1 MTDSLRRLLRDV
13 AERRVPKPGDFN
25 TDPRAVRTWVAALP
39 LANFSATARMLVDAL
54 RTLNGLRIAPAERF
68 EVLEILRGPVVQLA
82 ALVDKQI
89 LGASFPLPPQRA
101 ELGVVSQE
109 FQNQLALGYRM
120 VLHDFCAPA
129 GHVPMLRG
137 KQVAA
142 AATRALVHAGAR
154 LHKAYLLYRTPSTGA
169 WQQLHDTYR
178 FIASVNLETRMVD
191 DAVAGAA
198 TCARTAYVHALLLAL
213 ANPYRHSQRE
223 LMDAIAL
230 TGIFAGQCELETAP
244 VQGRLSHV
252 VDTNS
257 DHGPGYLPEER
268 NEATAGVLYLDISA
282 LLNHIEGQVSRLP
295 PGIRLVSFRLRGGS
309 PVQVDIDLAQRLVD
323 GWTSDG
329 TRSDARLTG
338 GYSLSSVIGLHDL
351 HYVLAGN
358 EDFESFLRRIRG
370 AMIQLSDQDSNASWG
385 RNAADPM
392 RTQPIRMTVVDQS
405 FGGYRAFW
413 DRGNPGETVRVKVGE
428 LVGMAMSDAD
438 GQANDWMVGV
448 IRWMRIDDDGRVH
461 AGINLMA
468 RRSMAIGVNA
478 VSADG
483 MSQRDHRGILLS
495 PMRSEEAAIYS
506 SMLTPGLF
514 ERDAHALR
522 LTLPADAH
530 RWPSSACSLSVA
542 GAGLMESAGAYLR
555 FALPPL
561 ELPEELPLSESGVEP
576 DPMEQV

>member
-1 MTDSLRRLLRDV
+1 MSDILGRLLRDV
-13 AERRVPKPGDFN
+13 AERRVPKPEDFN
-25 TDPRAVRTWVAALP
+25 TDPRAVRAWVAALP

-54 RTLNGLRIAPAERF
+54 RALNGLRIAPAERF

-89 LGASFPLPPQRA
+89 LGASFPLPAQRA

-120 VLHDFCAPA
+120 IVHDYCAPA

-137 KQVAA
+137 KQVAL

-154 LHKAYLLYRTPSTGA
+154 LHKAYLLYRTPAVGA

-178 FIASVNLETRMVD
+178 FIASVNLESRAVE
-191 DAVAGAA
+191 DAVVGGA
-198 TCARTAYVHALLLAL
+198 TCARTAYIHALLLAL

-223 LMDAIAL
+223 LMEAIAL
-230 TGIFAGQCELETAP
+230 TGIFAGQCELGNAP
-244 VQGRLSHV
+244 SHGKLSHV

-268 NEATAGVLYLDISA
+268 NEVSAGVLYLDISA
-282 LLNHIEGQVSRLP
+282 LLGHIEGQVSRLP
-295 PGIRLVSFRLRGGS
+295 PGIRLVTFKLRGGS
-309 PVQVDIDLAQRLVD
+309 PVQVDIDLAHRLVD

-329 TRSDARLTG
+329 TRTDVRLTG
-338 GYSLSSVIGLHDL
+338 GYALSSVIGLHDL
-351 HYVLAGN
+351 HYVLSGN

-370 AMIQLSDQDSNASWG
+370 SMIQLSDQDSGATWG
-385 RNAADPM
+385 RNAAEPM

-405 FGGYRAFW
+405 FGGYRVYW
-413 DRGNPGETVRVKVGE
+413 ERGNPGETVKVKVGE
-428 LVGMAMSDAD
+428 LVGMAWPD
-438 GQANDWMVGV
+438 GDSAPQDWMVGV

-468 RRSMAIGVNA
+468 RRSLAIGVNA
-478 VSADG
+478 VNSDG
-483 MSQRDHRGILLS
+483 MAQRDHRGILLS

-514 ERDAHALR
+514 ERDAQALR
-522 LTLPADAH
+522 LTLPADAN
-530 RWPSSACSLSVA
+530 RWPSSACGLSVT

-561 ELPEELPLSESGVEP
+561 ELPEELPAQDMAREP
-576 DPMEQV
+576 DPAEQV